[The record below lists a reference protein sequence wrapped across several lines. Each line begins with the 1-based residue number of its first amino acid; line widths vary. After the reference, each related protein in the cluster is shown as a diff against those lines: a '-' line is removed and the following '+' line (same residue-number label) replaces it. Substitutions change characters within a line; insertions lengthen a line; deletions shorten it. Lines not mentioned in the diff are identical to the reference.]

1 MGKTLQHTR
10 IMPRTPFNVLFV
22 CLGNICRSPAGENIF
37 RHLVEAAGLEDQIHI
52 DSAGTHDYQIG
63 NAPDKRM
70 KKTLQNRGIPST
82 GKARQLSGH
91 DLLNFDLILTMDA
104 DNYARVVALAGAP
117 EYLDKVKRFTD
128 FCVDPDHQVA
138 DVPDPYHGNGAGF
151 ELVADMIEDGCRQL
165 LEYVRKE
172 LASH

>member
-37 RHLVEAAGLEDQIHI
+37 RHLVDDAGLEDSIHT

-63 NAPDKRM
+63 NTPDKRM
-70 KKTLQNRGIPST
+70 KKTLQNRGIPCT

-104 DNYARVVALAGAP
+104 DNYARVVALADTP
-117 EYLDKVKRFTD
+117 ESLDKVKRFTD

-151 ELVADMIEDGCRQL
+151 ELVADMLKDGCRQL

-172 LASH
+172 LASR